1 MRDLLLHDNGVLRVF
16 QTQCLSVYR
25 TGMVHQGAYY
35 QCAMVSYADLL

>member
-16 QTQCLSVYR
+16 QTQRLSVYR

-35 QCAMVSYADLL
+35 QSGIVFYADLL